1 MVVNFYTHSFYSRQ
15 LPSDD
20 TLETFTT
27 ISLHKTYIYLNTRL
41 VRIGKTSFKLNGIN
55 EQKTS
60 PTLWVRRRKLKRF
73 VSIVQ
78 KNYIWRYVKQFINK
92 KNNYSISNSLDLSL
106 VHLLQ
111 LIYNATIVGELN
123 YKEFNY
129 DECKRN
135 SGSSYFISNK
145 TKNKKKKC
153 IFFICLYDRSKQF
166 TFKLYDTGRRMQTS
180 RKFLFFKIHLQSFNY
195 DNSIFHYIN
204 RKHLDQL
211 HTRGLSIRC

>member
-41 VRIGKTSFKLNGIN
+41 FRIGKTSFKLNGIN

-78 KNYIWRYVKQFINK
+78 KNYI
-92 KNNYSISNSLDLSL
+92 
-106 VHLLQ
+106 
-111 LIYNATIVGELN
+111 
-123 YKEFNY
+123 
-129 DECKRN
+129 
-135 SGSSYFISNK
+135 
-145 TKNKKKKC
+145 
-153 IFFICLYDRSKQF
+153 
-166 TFKLYDTGRRMQTS
+166 
-180 RKFLFFKIHLQSFNY
+180 
-195 DNSIFHYIN
+195 
-204 RKHLDQL
+204 
-211 HTRGLSIRC
+211 